1 MVTHRPQ
8 CFIDWAVSLT
18 SSEEG
23 FRTGPGKRMGGVPRA
38 PETRVEALAKV
49 EAGALIFVERV
60 ELPPYHY
67 AVTFER
73 VASRS

>member
-1 MVTHRPQ
+1 VLHRLGR
-8 CFIDWAVSLT
+8 FLT
-18 SSEEG
+18 SNL
-23 FRTGPGKRMGGVPRA
+23 RTDYLEAGKTHGPGSWA
-38 PETRVEALAKV
+38 PETRVEALAKL

-60 ELPPYHY
+60 ELPPYPY